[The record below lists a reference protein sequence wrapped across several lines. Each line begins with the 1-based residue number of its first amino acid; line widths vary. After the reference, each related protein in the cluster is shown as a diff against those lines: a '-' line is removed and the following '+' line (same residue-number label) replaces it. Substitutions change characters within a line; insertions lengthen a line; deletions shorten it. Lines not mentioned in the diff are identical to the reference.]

1 LIQFT
6 NTGYI
11 KLWTCSWISFQ
22 YNLCW
27 NLNLL
32 LIQIIWNL
40 C

>member
-22 YNLCW
+22 CNLC
-27 NLNLL
+27 
-32 LIQIIWNL
+32 
-40 C
+40 